1 MECYNCG
8 AKLTAAKRCKNCGAD
23 VRMYR
28 RILMASNS
36 FYNEGLERAKV
47 RDLTGAADSLKVS
60 LLYNKM
66 NIDARNLL
74 GLVYFEM
81 GETVSALSE
90 WVLSK
95 NYKSREN
102 AASQSSVGLLPA
114 GQQGFGYYSIKES
127 SFFESEAGKRTSAAG
142 AFVYAGRQI

>member
-102 AASQSSVGLLPA
+102 AAREEGN
-114 GQQGFGYYSIKES
+114 GYGFGRTYYP
-127 SFFESEAGKRTSAAG
+127 AAECRKG
-142 AFVYAGRQI
+142 I